1 MFLTLR
7 APAKPVMLAISPASA
22 QPPQDAGDPPLRAAH
37 AYRPGDVVFRF
48 DEVEWRQQ
56 RDRDTVQHL
65 GGGHVFHPLLART
78 AHSCEPN
85 CCVSFPT
92 HAVVAIRPIE
102 LGEVISYDYETTETW
117 FSHPFWC
124 LCGSRRCRGR
134 IG

>member
-1 MFLTLR
+1 
-7 APAKPVMLAISPASA
+7 MLAISPAS
-22 QPPQDAGDPPLRAAH
+22 PLETQDAGEPPLRAAQ
-37 AYRPGDVVFRF
+37 ACRSGDVVFRF

-65 GGGHVFHPLLART
+65 RGGHVYHPLLART

-85 CCVSFPT
+85 CCISFPT
-92 HAVVAIRPIE
+92 SSMVAIRPIE
-102 LGEVISYDYETTETW
+102 AGEVITYDYETTETW

-124 LCGSRRCRGR
+124 QCGSRRCRGR

>member
-1 MFLTLR
+1 MFLTHR
-7 APAKPVMLAISPASA
+7 RPSKPATLAVSPAS
-22 QPPQDAGDPPLRAAH
+22 PLEPQDAAGPPLHAAH

-65 GGGHVFHPLLART
+65 HGDHVYHPLLART
-78 AHSCEPN
+78 GHSCEPN
-85 CCVSFPT
+85 CRIAFPT
-92 HAVVAIRPIE
+92 NSMMAIRPIE
-102 LGEVISYDYETTETW
+102 AGEVITYDYETTETW
-117 FSHPFWC
+117 FCHPFWC